1 MAGSYI
7 RMSSADAKKLALEC
21 KARIDSAR
29 QQAVN
34 HLVKQEKQKWSRVR
48 GLLRRPEPSDEQ
60 VLSGLKYNWDLDNI
74 KFQYHYN
81 EDAYKR
87 ILLAT
92 QVSDTVHVSTED
104 LELLLGL

>member
-34 HLVKQEKQKWSRVR
+34 HLVKQEKHKWSRLR
-48 GLLRRPEPSDEQ
+48 RALRRPDPSDEEI
-60 VLSGLKYNWDLDNI
+60 LNSLKYNWDLDNI
-74 KFQYHYN
+74 KFQYHFN

-92 QVSDTVHVSTED
+92 QISDTVHVSTED